1 MAGAPPSVALS
12 QGNGNGQGAGITRMA
27 WRADG
32 ESAGML
38 SEDLSSTARLPVL
51 DVAAYEA
58 RLRAAGDGAG
68 PLPDEAFDDGTQPSI
83 PVLNEALFESTQQ
96 LPTLGVAA
104 PLAPP
109 PAPAEPTPLDSQVAR
124 LERHIGELTAQLLRL
139 SEAVTDRERGI
150 DHLRREQLRLQ
161 RELDH
166 SRQVGEDLDGLRR
179 ESESREAGL
188 RAELGA
194 SAERIAAALDDRDRA
209 QRVGA
214 LQYEELKAMF
224 EAQRERLS
232 TFEGQRGLWQGLV
245 LDAELARRDEFAEL
259 RRVSRNEA
267 DRLAEALQAA
277 QVRVDAAEALA
288 RSAEER
294 ARASES
300 AFATL
305 GADQEQARTALLE
318 LHAQLLKVQQGA
330 AQEAGELQLGSL
342 RSLQSELQRNGD
354 RVNELE
360 SDLRAAEDQIHRL
373 EGELRQR
380 SPVGEQD
387 QASLAKDW
395 PASPALS
402 GGLGAV
408 VSAGAGSG
416 ATADGVARYFVLT
429 DGDAEIVHVLGRR
442 TTIGRGADN
451 DLRIDTKFISR
462 HHAVVIAGPAQ
473 TMLEDLRSTN
483 GVMVNGR
490 RVTRS
495 PLRDGDVVHIGK
507 TQFRYVQRVRE
518 R

>member
-12 QGNGNGQGAGITRMA
+12 QGNGNGNGQGAGITRMA

-58 RLRAAGDGAG
+58 RLRAAGDGGG

-109 PAPAEPTPLDSQVAR
+109 PAPAEPAPLDSQVVR

-267 DRLAEALQAA
+267 ERLAEALQAA
-277 QVRVDAAEALA
+277 QVRVDTAEALA

-305 GADQEQARTALLE
+305 SADHEEARAALLE
-318 LHAQLLKVQQGA
+318 LHAQLLKAQQGA
-330 AQEAGELQLGSL
+330 APEAGELQ
-342 RSLQSELQRNGD
+342 RNRD

-416 ATADGVARYFVLT
+416 AISDGVARYFVLT

-442 TTIGRGADN
+442 TTIGRGPDN

>member
-12 QGNGNGQGAGITRMA
+12 QGNGNGNGQGAGITRMA

-58 RLRAAGDGAG
+58 RLRAAGDGGG

-104 PLAPP
+104 PLALPP
-109 PAPAEPTPLDSQVAR
+109 APPLAPAEPAPLDSQVVR

-166 SRQVGEDLDGLRR
+166 SREVGEDLDGLRR

-267 DRLAEALQAA
+267 ERLAEALQAA
-277 QVRVDAAEALA
+277 QVRVDTAEALA

-305 GADQEQARTALLE
+305 SADHEEARAALLE
-318 LHAQLLKVQQGA
+318 LHAQLLKAQQGA
-330 AQEAGELQLGSL
+330 APEAGELQ
-342 RSLQSELQRNGD
+342 RNRD

-416 ATADGVARYFVLT
+416 AISDGVARYFVLT

-442 TTIGRGADN
+442 TTIGRGPDN

>member
-12 QGNGNGQGAGITRMA
+12 QGNGNGNGQGAGITRMA

-109 PAPAEPTPLDSQVAR
+109 PAPAEPAPLDLQVAR

-166 SRQVGEDLDGLRR
+166 SRQMGEDLDGLRR

-245 LDAELARRDEFAEL
+245 LDAEL

-267 DRLAEALQAA
+267 ERLAEALQAA
-277 QVRVDAAEALA
+277 QVRVDAAEAVA

-305 GADQEQARTALLE
+305 SADHEEARAALLE
-318 LHAQLLKVQQGA
+318 LHAQLLKAQQGA

-395 PASPALS
+395 SASPALS

-416 ATADGVARYFVLT
+416 ATADGAARYFVLT

-495 PLRDGDVVHIGK
+495 PLRDGDAVHIGK

>member
-1 MAGAPPSVALS
+1 
-12 QGNGNGQGAGITRMA
+12 
-27 WRADG
+27 
-32 ESAGML
+32 ML

-58 RLRAAGDGAG
+58 RLRAAGDGGG

-104 PLAPP
+104 PLALPP
-109 PAPAEPTPLDSQVAR
+109 APPLAPAEPAPLDSQVVR

-166 SRQVGEDLDGLRR
+166 SREVGEDLDGLRR

-267 DRLAEALQAA
+267 ERLAEALQAA
-277 QVRVDAAEALA
+277 QVRVDTAEALA

-305 GADQEQARTALLE
+305 SADHEEARAALLE
-318 LHAQLLKVQQGA
+318 LHAQLLKAQQGA
-330 AQEAGELQLGSL
+330 APEAGELQ
-342 RSLQSELQRNGD
+342 RNRD

-442 TTIGRGADN
+442 TTIGRGPDN

>member
-1 MAGAPPSVALS
+1 
-12 QGNGNGQGAGITRMA
+12 
-27 WRADG
+27 
-32 ESAGML
+32 ML

-58 RLRAAGDGAG
+58 RLRAAGDGGG

-104 PLAPP
+104 PLALPP
-109 PAPAEPTPLDSQVAR
+109 APPLAPAEPAPLDSQVVR

-166 SRQVGEDLDGLRR
+166 SREVGEDLDGLRR

-267 DRLAEALQAA
+267 ERLAEALQAA
-277 QVRVDAAEALA
+277 QVRVDTAEALA

-305 GADQEQARTALLE
+305 SADHEEARAALLE
-318 LHAQLLKVQQGA
+318 LHAQLLKAQQGA
-330 AQEAGELQLGSL
+330 APEAGELQ
-342 RSLQSELQRNGD
+342 RNRD

-416 ATADGVARYFVLT
+416 AISDGVARYFVLT

-442 TTIGRGADN
+442 TTIGRGPDN

>member
-1 MAGAPPSVALS
+1 
-12 QGNGNGQGAGITRMA
+12 
-27 WRADG
+27 
-32 ESAGML
+32 ML

-58 RLRAAGDGAG
+58 RLRAAGDGGG

-104 PLAPP
+104 PLALPP
-109 PAPAEPTPLDSQVAR
+109 APPLAPAEPAPLDSQVVR

-267 DRLAEALQAA
+267 ERLAEALQAA
-277 QVRVDAAEALA
+277 QVRVDTAEALA

-305 GADQEQARTALLE
+305 SADHEEARAALLE
-318 LHAQLLKVQQGA
+318 LHAQLLKAQQGA
-330 AQEAGELQLGSL
+330 APEAGELQ
-342 RSLQSELQRNGD
+342 RNRD

-416 ATADGVARYFVLT
+416 AISDGVARYFVLT